1 MNEFRYNLPYP
12 EMTGGALSISSSQF
26 QQVNGF
32 SNQFY
37 GWGGEDDEFHR
48 RLVDN
53 NLLPVRL
60 SRKSAK
66 YVSLKHTKQSQK
78 STVDLDTIV
87 PEQDGLKTLNFSIHS
102 LQLYPH
108 YSLVQVVL

>member
-1 MNEFRYNLPYP
+1 
-12 EMTGGALSISSSQF
+12 MTGGALSIDSSQF
-26 QQVNGF
+26 EQVNGF

-48 RLVDN
+48 RLAEND
-53 NLLPVRL
+53 LLPVRL
-60 SRKSAK
+60 GRKSAK

-78 STVDLDTIV
+78 STVNLDTIV
-87 PEQDGLKTLNFSIHS
+87 PEHDGLKTLNFSIHS

-108 YSLVQVVL
+108 YSLVQVVI